1 MKTKFVTAEYK
12 DIEMLLGFIKDFYK
26 HEHIE
31 FDEKAVCEALKKLL
45 DNSSFGN
52 IWLMHYE
59 EQLVGYCVLTLG
71 YSLEFR
77 GRDAFID
84 EIYVKDDFRGKGIG
98 TEAIKFMEQACK
110 NLSVKAL
117 HLEVE
122 KSNNSAHALYKKVG
136 FEEHNRYLMTKKI
149 V

>member
-12 DIEMLLGFIKDFYK
+12 DIEMLVGFTKEFYK

-31 FDEKAVCEALKKLL
+31 FDEKAVCAALKKLL

-52 IWLMHYE
+52 IWLIHYE

-98 TEAIKFMEQACK
+98 TKAINFMEQACK
-110 NLSVKAL
+110 TLSVQAL

-122 KSNNSAHALYKKVG
+122 KSNNSAHALYKKAG